1 MSDRPLWRAAIEK
14 VDGLVEP
21 QLIKVAHHE
30 NFATATGVLYHL
42 RQALAH
48 EGERLSG
55 AVLHTLNLPTRT
67 DVNRVLSQVASLQR
81 EVRHLHDELGPPR
94 DRPDDH
100 HETATP

>member
-48 EGERLSG
+48 ESDRLSG
-55 AVLHTLNLPTRT
+55 AVLHKLNLPTRI
-67 DVNRVLSQVASLQR
+67 DVNRVLNQVTSLQR
-81 EVRHLHDELGPPR
+81 VVRHLHDQLGPPLS
-94 DRPDDH
+94 RPDNHD
-100 HETATP
+100 ETPAP